1 VSNYPDN
8 FSIRRY
14 DATVGGSC
22 VAEPPLIVAT
32 AADIKAMALARWAS
46 ALFLDVLNRRPWTF
60 DSTEIPPHR
69 MLMADTEAFLR
80 QMDAAIAQAR
90 ASMEAGS

>member
-1 VSNYPDN
+1 VSNYPDTYT
-8 FSIRRY
+8 SRRY
-14 DATVGGSC
+14 DATVGGSY

-32 AADIKAMALARWAS
+32 REDIAAMDTYRMMVDLSLRIL
-46 ALFLDVLNRRPWTF
+46 LDRPWTF

-69 MLMADTEAFLR
+69 MLVADSEAFLR